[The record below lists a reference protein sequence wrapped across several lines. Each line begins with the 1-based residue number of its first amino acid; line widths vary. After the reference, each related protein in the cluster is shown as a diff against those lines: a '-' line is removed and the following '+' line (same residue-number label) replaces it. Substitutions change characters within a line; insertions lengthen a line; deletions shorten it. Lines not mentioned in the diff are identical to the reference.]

1 MRRALTIVIVL
12 LAVVIGCASKMPGGV
27 IYPSISPD
35 ASVDYGI
42 PVSATFTFEG
52 EPVTIGV
59 TVDGALYEGAQ
70 TADKTV
76 TRFGNARE
84 DDWIEDYFPAFVE
97 EEHQDP
103 FFDALLAELRNVR
116 DRRHLDSDRYV
127 ELLTVF
133 VQSIEYRTDPVD
145 LEPKFPVETFVE
157 GNGDCD
163 DKTLLLA
170 GLLTRERYDVAVLL
184 FEDEKHVALGIR
196 CEECDYRGTGYAYTE
211 TTAQGFVGMVPEQ
224 FADGIELESRPRV
237 FRIGSGDRTYTAG
250 DQVREILEGREQAD
264 ARIAEISGEIAE
276 ADRALR
282 ELERTLE
289 ARRAEMDR
297 LLAGGDKGDYRAAI
311 PGYNELIERYN
322 AAIEQRNS
330 LAEQRSSLVD
340 VGRIVME
347 GFDDRFRTYYF
358 VKAVLG

>member
-1 MRRALTIVIVL
+1 VRRAWVIAIVL
-12 LAVVIGCASKMPGGV
+12 LAVVVGCASKMSGGV
-27 IYPSISPD
+27 VYPSITPE
-35 ASVDYGI
+35 AGVDYGI

-52 EPVTIGV
+52 EPVTIDV

-84 DDWIEDYFPAFVE
+84 NDWIEDYFPAFVE

-103 FFDALLAELRNVR
+103 FFDALLAELRTIR
-116 DRRHLDSDRYV
+116 DQRHLDGDRYV

-224 FADGIELESRPRV
+224 FSDGIELQSRPKV
-237 FRIGSGDRTYTAG
+237 FKIGSGEKTYTAG
-250 DQVREILEGREQAD
+250 DEVREILEGRKQAS
-264 ARIAEISGEIAE
+264 ALVAEISTQIAE
-276 ADRALR
+276 ADRSLR
-282 ELERTLE
+282 EIERTLQT
-289 ARRAEMDR
+289 RRAELDR
-297 LLAGGDKGDYRAAI
+297 LLAGDDKGGYRAAI
-311 PGYNELIERYN
+311 PGYNELIDRYN
-322 AAIEQRNS
+322 AAIEHRNS
-330 LAEQRSSLVD
+330 LAEQRNSLVD
-340 VGRIVME
+340 VARIVVE
-347 GFDDRFRTYYF
+347 GFDDRSGTYYI